1 MKITAQEILHV
12 ADLARLEL
20 DAAAVQSFASQIAEI
35 LEYVNLL
42 QQVDTAG
49 VPPTTHA
56 IFLKNVFRDDVCRP
70 HLDTAT
76 ALANAPEKEAGSFV
90 VPRIIG

>member
-1 MKITAQEILHV
+1 MEITSEEILHV

-20 DAAAVQSFASQIAEI
+20 DAAAARSLVPQITEI
-35 LEYVNLL
+35 LEYVDLM
-42 QQVDTAG
+42 QQVDTSD

-56 IFLKNVFRDDVCRP
+56 ISLKNAFRDDVCRT
-70 HLDTAT
+70 HLENAA
-76 ALANAPEKEAGSFV
+76 ALENAPEKDAGCFV